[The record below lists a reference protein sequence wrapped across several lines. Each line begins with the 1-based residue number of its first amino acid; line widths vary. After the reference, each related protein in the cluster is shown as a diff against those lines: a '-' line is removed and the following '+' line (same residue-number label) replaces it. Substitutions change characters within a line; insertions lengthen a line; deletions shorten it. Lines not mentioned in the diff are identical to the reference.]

1 MSSSQTMTN
10 NTNTLLSSCAKHD
23 CNTKSTRR
31 PSSLEATTQPQLSQ
45 TMLTVFSMLH
55 FFMSLNNYIELGEYC
70 STCRLLFKF
79 KKHTNYKLNDDYSH
93 LYKNDETFRNR
104 VLSRIVNPQK
114 QLYLNLNFYFEYY
127 NIFTVEELSVLGNVY
142 SLNLSGCKI
151 TNTNMCDGSIDLSV
165 LENVH
170 SLNLSSCRFSE
181 IIKINKIDTLN
192 LARCLITNVT
202 PFKDVRV
209 LNLHGCYK
217 IRDVSPLRNVRYI
230 CLSWCKISDL
240 SGLEN
245 ADTLDLSGCNN
256 ITDVSPLKCVRVLD
270 LSYCIN
276 IKHVDA
282 LVNVSA
288 LNLSW
293 SPVDVFTLNEL
304 QKKVPTL
311 LSDNDHLK
319 YVNFRKTYFYML

>member
-1 MSSSQTMTN
+1 
-10 NTNTLLSSCAKHD
+10 
-23 CNTKSTRR
+23 
-31 PSSLEATTQPQLSQ
+31 
-45 TMLTVFSMLH
+45 
-55 FFMSLNNYIELGEYC
+55 MSLKNYIELCEYC

-79 KKHTNYKLNDDYSH
+79 KKHINYKLNDDYSH
-93 LYKNDETFRNR
+93 LYKNDETFRNM

-114 QLYLNLNFYFEYY
+114 QLYLNSEYY
-127 NIFTVEELSVLGNVY
+127 DIITVEELSVLGNVY

-151 TNTNMCDGSIDLSV
+151 TNTNMCYGSIDLSV

-181 IIKINKIDTLN
+181 IIKINKIDTLK
-192 LARCLITNVT
+192 LSTCLVTNVT

-230 CLSWCKISDL
+230 CLSGCRISDL

-276 IKHVDA
+276 IIHVDA
-282 LVNVSA
+282 LVNVST

-293 SPVDVFTLNEL
+293 SPVDVFTL
-304 QKKVPTL
+304 
-311 LSDNDHLK
+311 
-319 YVNFRKTYFYML
+319 